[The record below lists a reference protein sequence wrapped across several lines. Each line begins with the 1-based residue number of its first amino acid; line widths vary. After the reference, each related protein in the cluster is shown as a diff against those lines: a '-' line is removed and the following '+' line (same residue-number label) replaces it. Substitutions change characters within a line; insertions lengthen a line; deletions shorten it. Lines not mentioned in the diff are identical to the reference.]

1 MKKIFFALLAIGL
14 GLTSCSDSYM
24 EELNTDDSKVS
35 QLDPNAQLTTALLQT
50 YGDISLMDTYRNYI
64 TGFTQHL
71 AGGWNVTFYAGSVH
85 FENDFT
91 RRIWDRY
98 YVVAIKNLV
107 DAIHNSEDKP
117 NLNAALRIH
126 RVFLTGVLADIY
138 GDVPCSE
145 AGLGYISGISTPKYD
160 TVEELYN
167 WFFTELDACVTQLG
181 TGSDHITGDVTSMG
195 GDVNKWKKYANSLRM
210 RYAMRISE
218 VAPTKARQ
226 EFEKAMKSGYI
237 SSADDDAYIIYS
249 DSPYTFYDGAD
260 DYDFRTNALSE
271 ILYGQDPASPTFVCS
286 TLFYQMKNTDDP
298 RLYRIC
304 RHYYNIKRNQIKP
317 DKEQNIDLTD
327 ELLDNF
333 SANVGEEPCNP
344 GAAWWH
350 NWMNVLPTDKF
361 PTLKK
366 WADQDPN
373 TYDNSDY
380 RARMMRPMLNTDF
393 EMPTNPGILITSAEI
408 HFLLAEAKLKKWDVD
423 GDIESNFRTGVI
435 SAMELLNTH
444 YLTSNKITISEIS
457 DFLDNL
463 IINDALSDDNAK
475 ESINTQAWILHLT
488 NPSEAWANMRR
499 SDYPAVLDRTRLEVF
514 KDGFVPS
521 QDMTMPTRLNYPEL
535 ESEYNSVNYQAAI
548 ERLGGKD
555 DWHKRLWWD
564 TDDLKVQSSFNPPYG
579 KGYIK

>member
-1 MKKIFFALLAIGL
+1 MKKIFFALLVIGL
-14 GLTSCSDSYM
+14 GMTSCSDSYM

-35 QLDPNAQLTTALLQT
+35 QIDPNAQLTTALLQT

-85 FENDFT
+85 FENDIT

-126 RVFLTGVLADIY
+126 RVFLSGVLADIY

-145 AGLGYISGISTPKYD
+145 AGLGYILGVSTPKYD

-167 WFFTELDACVTQLG
+167 WFFTELSDCEQQLG
-181 TGSDHITGDVTSMG
+181 TGTDHITGDVTSMG
-195 GDVNKWKKYANSLRM
+195 GDVNMWKKYANSLRM
-210 RYAMRISE
+210 RYAMRISDIE
-218 VAPTKARQ
+218 PAKAQQ
-226 EFEKAMKSGYI
+226 EFEKAMNSGYI
-237 SSADDDAYIIYS
+237 ASATDDAYVIYS
-249 DSPYTFYDGAD
+249 DSPYTFYKGAD

-286 TLFYQMKNTDDP
+286 TLFYQLKNTNDP

-304 RHYYNIKRNQIKP
+304 RHYYNIKRSQTKP
-317 DKEQNIDLTD
+317 DKEQNIDLTE
-327 ELLDNF
+327 ELLANF
-333 SANVGEEPCNP
+333 NANVGEEPCNP

-350 NWMNVLPTDKF
+350 NWMNVLATDKF

-366 WADQDPN
+366 WAEQDPN
-373 TYDNSDY
+373 SYDNSDY
-380 RARMMRPMLNTDF
+380 RARTMRPMLNIDF
-393 EMPTNPGILITSAEI
+393 EMPTNPGILITAAEVQ
-408 HFLLAEAKLKKWDVD
+408 FLLAEAKLKGWNVSGDV
-423 GDIESNFRTGVI
+423 ESFFRAGVTA
-435 SAMELLNTH
+435 SMEMLNNY
-444 YLTSNKITISEIS
+444 YLTSNKITAEEIN
-457 DFLDNL
+457 DYIDDL
-463 IINDALSDDNAK
+463 IINDALSAEKAK

-514 KDGFVPS
+514 TDGFVPS
-521 QDMTMPTRLNYPEL
+521 SDMTMPTRLNYPEL
-535 ESEYNSVNYQAAI
+535 ESQYNSVNYKAAL

-555 DWHKRLWWD
+555 NWHKRLWWD
-564 TDDLKVQSSFNPPYG
+564 TDDLKVQDSFNPPFG